1 MLPLDMDNER
11 YVNSTRPPGSPSV
24 TATYVGVQGVRGNSN
39 RPSGDAYVAPT
50 NAYGGT
56 QQGGNGD
63 GDGGAWRD
71 ARRVGEGEG
80 VGVGAVAP
88 CQTA

>member
-1 MLPLDMDNER
+1 MDNER

-63 GDGGAWRD
+63 GGTGGGGGGD
-71 ARRVGEGEG
+71 CGMGG
-80 VGVGAVAP
+80 GGGDTGK
-88 CQTA
+88 CLFDD